1 MPARLLRAFPPARCN
16 SFQTEGEEEEER
28 KVAPL
33 DRLRCERLNFIP
45 SRDALTERS
54 TIFFSLIPHSS
65 NHELTQLIY
74 ISPQEEEE
82 EESLLLQNS
91 YYFFYHLLLESLIF
105 EPLYGQCGM

>member
-16 SFQTEGEEEEER
+16 SFQTEEEEEER

-45 SRDALTERS
+45 SRDALTKRS
-54 TIFFSLIPHSS
+54 TIFSLIPHSS

-74 ISPQEEEE
+74 ISPQQEEEE
-82 EESLLLQNS
+82 EERILQNS
-91 YYFFYHLLLESLIF
+91 CYFF
-105 EPLYGQCGM
+105 